1 MSKKSLIVW
10 IMLFIGAALW
20 LGFYISHK
28 MEVSL
33 KTEETGNAL
42 IGGHF
47 SLRDVNGNTV
57 ASERFLGRY
66 MLVYFGYSFCPDI
79 CPTGL
84 ENMTEAMNI
93 LGDDGKKVQPIFIT
107 VDPKRDTESQLAV
120 FMESFHPSFI
130 ALTGSESSVKQ
141 AMQAY
146 RVYASPVKD
155 KGSAEYLV
163 DHSSIVYLMGPDGKF
178 ITHFTHQTPGSE
190 MAFKIREIL
199 KQ

>member
-1 MSKKSLIVW
+1 MSKKSLIIW
-10 IMLFIGAALW
+10 IVLFAGAALW
-20 LGFYISHK
+20 LAFYLSHK
-28 MEVSL
+28 IEESF

-42 IGGHF
+42 IGGQF
-47 SLRDVNGNTV
+47 SLKDTKGNSV
-57 ASERFLGRY
+57 ASQKFLGRY

-93 LGDDGKKVQPIFIT
+93 LGDDGKKVQAIFIT
-107 VDPKRDTESQLAV
+107 VDPKRDTEAQLAV

-130 ALTGSESSVKQ
+130 ALTGSESAVKR

-146 RVYASPVKD
+146 RVYASPVED
-155 KGSAEYLV
+155 KGSSEYLV

-178 ITHFTHQTPGSE
+178 VTHFTHQTPGSE

-199 KQ
+199 K